1 MAAVP
6 ELWSLGD
13 FITMRISSYLLL
25 LVSVLMFASAG
36 YDEYRGI
43 THIKASRSLP
53 EIITKT
59 SNPEQFHNAMTYHW
73 AYASVVLIA
82 GIIVCMI
89 DRGLEKADPMAPDA
103 DGNIDVEL
111 RKDELDGKAM
121 KKESSKPPEL

>member
-1 MAAVP
+1 
-6 ELWSLGD
+6 
-13 FITMRISSYLLL
+13 MRIFSYLLL
-25 LVSVLMFASAG
+25 LVSVLMFVSAG

-43 THIKASRSLP
+43 THIQAPRSLP

-59 SNPEQFHNAMTYHW
+59 SNAEQFHNAMTYHW

-82 GIIVCMI
+82 GIIVSMI

-103 DGNIDVEL
+103 DANIDVEL

-121 KKESSKPPEL
+121 KKEASKSPEL

>member
-1 MAAVP
+1 MVQLSA
-6 ELWSLGD
+6 LGD

-43 THIKASRSLP
+43 THIRASRGLP

-73 AYASVVLIA
+73 AYASVILIA
-82 GIIVCMI
+82 GIIVYMI

-103 DGNIDVEL
+103 DENIDAEL

-121 KKESSKPPEL
+121 KKEACRPPEL